1 MTTSETFFKENSP
14 PLSHSHSRLDE
25 QMEHAANV
33 QRTSVDVLRA
43 QGMAYIRFAIE
54 TPELYRLATM
64 EEWRPGSHVAT
75 VLAGYAERRVFQ
87 GFSRGPASRAKAS
100 FQIAWHRGRVFE
112 LAFEVRTS
120 TLRLS
125 ELLTGVP
132 ADSSMYGDLKDFIR
146 SRQSDD
152 LPDHRRLDPRK
163 IQIRTYNRSGN
174 IMLVV
179 RITDGDNEY
188 AVRKLVHLINE
199 IYLTFLADGK
209 YFDYLVETFNLD
221 PDRM

>member
-1 MTTSETFFKENSP
+1 MKTPVSQIEAVSQIEIV
-14 PLSHSHSRLDE
+14 
-25 QMEHAANV
+25 AA
-33 QRTSVDVLRA
+33 
-43 QGMAYIRFAIE
+43 
-54 TPELYRLATM
+54 
-64 EEWRPGSHVAT
+64 

-87 GFSRGPASRAKAS
+87 GFGRGPTSRGKAS

-112 LAFEVRTS
+112 LAFDARAG
-120 TLRLS
+120 TLRLP
-125 ELLTGVP
+125 ELLTGIP
-132 ADSSMYGDLKDFIR
+132 ADLSMHEDLKAFVR

-152 LPDHRRLDPRK
+152 LPHHRRLDPRK
-163 IQIRTYNRSGN
+163 IQIRTYKRHGN
-174 IMLVV
+174 ILLVV
-179 RITDGDNEY
+179 KIKDGDSEY